1 MSTKVQRR
9 ISKNANRYQRLM
21 KKQSRDID
29 SLVIEGLPITE
40 WTRLDKRILYIG
52 LAVDKWY
59 SKKSNRN
66 KFLSTYIKLLNLS
79 TYIKLL

>member
-9 ISKNANRYQRLM
+9 ISKNASRYQRLA
-21 KKQSRDID
+21 KKQSRDIN

-40 WTRLDKRILYIG
+40 WTRLNKYLLYIR

-59 SKKSNRN
+59 SKKSNRD
-66 KFLSTYIKLLNLS
+66 KFLSTCRKLL
-79 TYIKLL
+79 

>member
-9 ISKNANRYQRLM
+9 ISKNASRFKRLV

-29 SLVIEGLPITE
+29 SLVIEGLSITE
-40 WTRLDKRILYIG
+40 WTRLKKRLLYIK

-59 SKKSNRN
+59 SKKSNRD
-66 KFLSTYIKLLNLS
+66 KFLSTYRKLL
-79 TYIKLL
+79 